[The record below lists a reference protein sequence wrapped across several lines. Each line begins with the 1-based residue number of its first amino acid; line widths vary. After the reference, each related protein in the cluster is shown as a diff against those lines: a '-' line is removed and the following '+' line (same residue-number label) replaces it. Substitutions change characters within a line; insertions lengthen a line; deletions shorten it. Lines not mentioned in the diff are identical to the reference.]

1 MSQDQWHCVGYGIE
15 TSPAEISPE
24 RMLAFFNGHREA
36 YYRKNPESM
45 KSRIFNVGKV
55 MDEYNKKGKIDN
67 DFADRV
73 RDCTTN
79 YGYGEIIA
87 AIMSEETGIR
97 FASTGTSVDG
107 AEAVIFDPRYIWDYS
122 EKEKTMTEEDIE
134 NIFEK
139 YGMELYGCI
148 PKVDYIDL
156 VYRG

>member
-24 RMLAFFNGHREA
+24 RMLAFFDNHYAA
-36 YYRKNPESM
+36 YRRKNPASQARYGYDVVDVFE
-45 KSRIFNVGKV
+45 
-55 MDEYNKKGKIDN
+55 EYKEKKEIDD